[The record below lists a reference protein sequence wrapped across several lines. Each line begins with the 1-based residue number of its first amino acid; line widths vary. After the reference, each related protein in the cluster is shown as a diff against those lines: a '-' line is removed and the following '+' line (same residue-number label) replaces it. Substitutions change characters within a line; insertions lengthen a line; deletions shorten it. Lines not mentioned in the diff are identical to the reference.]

1 MTNKNKG
8 KFLPHLLVK
17 NTASSSR
24 YSRPP
29 KVITPKTL
37 PPIDRKNHSKHLLE
51 QLKTIEEQTSL
62 NKDGI
67 YLSFEAIAPFELKL
81 ESLEAIKKGIE
92 LCSVKQI
99 DEKTTMATVFVPDG
113 ELSYFFTKITQYADE
128 NTNKG
133 KPRNEALVTSISD
146 IKQAALKQLWTDSSE
161 LYPTDDKPIWWEVWL
176 RHSVQYDC
184 EDFIRE
190 HATKLNMQVGSDRI
204 KFLDRTVIL
213 IRATKSQLSQS
224 IHVLNLIAEVRAAKD
239 TASFYTNL
247 NNNEQKEWI
256 DDALKN
262 ISSPPENS
270 PYVCI
275 LDTGV
280 NEQHPLLKFVAH
292 PDDMH
297 SYIPAWGSDDRKGH
311 GTNMAGLA
319 IYGDLTEILSSN
331 TRVDLTHRI
340 ESVKVLPNSGANDKN
355 LYGAVTQDS
364 IARVE
369 IQEAYRKRLFCM
381 AVTTTDSRDRGR
393 PSSWSAAI
401 DASTSG
407 YLDEQQRLLVLSAGN
422 TDNSQRHSY
431 PNSNFT
437 DQIHDPAQSWNAL
450 TVGAYTEKV
459 WLDEQYANNG
469 WETIAPFGD
478 LSPSSCT
485 STLWDRTCP
494 IKPEIV
500 MEGGNQA
507 ISPCRKYADYI
518 DDNLQLLTTGYD
530 FQRKKLLVSFGDTS
544 AASALASRLAAKVQ
558 ASYPDF
564 WAETIR
570 ALLVHSAEW
579 TNAMRARFHP
589 FNTKNDYRQ
598 LLRYCGYGV
607 PNERNLFWS
616 ANNSLTLIAQDS
628 LQPFIK
634 EKGKSSVTMNEM
646 NIHSLPWPS
655 QVLQDLPPN
664 TQVEMK
670 VTLSYFIEPNP
681 GQRGWKNKYR
691 YASHGLRFDVRRPL
705 ETISEF
711 KLRLNQKAR
720 DEENESNNE
729 KRSYSSVSDS
739 GWMFGENLRSLGSI
753 HSDTWCGLASQLA
766 VRGHIAVYPI
776 SGWWKDQTKQ
786 KRWHKKARY
795 SLIVTIKTP
804 GIETDIYS
812 FVENQIMT
820 DVEVAGIGV

>member
-17 NTASSSR
+17 NTASPSR

-29 KVITPKTL
+29 KGITPKTL
-37 PPIDRKNHSKHLLE
+37 PPIDRKSHSKHLLE

-62 NKDGI
+62 SKDGI

-81 ESLEAIKKGIE
+81 GSLESIKKGIE

-113 ELSYFFTKITQYADE
+113 ELDYFLKKITEYAE
-128 NTNKG
+128 QNTTG
-133 KPRNEALVTSISD
+133 KKPKPKNEPLISSISD
-146 IKQAALKQLWTDSSE
+146 IKQAALKELWTDSPE

-176 RHSVQYDC
+176 RHSTQYDC

-247 NNNEQKEWI
+247 NNKEQKEWI

-262 ISSPPENS
+262 ISLPPENS

-280 NEQHPLLKFVAH
+280 NEQHPLLKLVAH
-292 PDDMH
+292 PNDMH

-311 GTNMAGLA
+311 GTNMAGIT

-331 TRVDLTHRI
+331 TQIDLTHRI

-381 AVTTTDSRDRGR
+381 AVTTTDSRDRGK

-422 TDNSQRHSY
+422 TDDSQRHLY
-431 PNSNFT
+431 PDSNFT
-437 DQIHDPAQSWNAL
+437 DEIHDPAQSWNAL

-459 WLDEQYANNG
+459 RLDEQYANNG
-469 WETIAPFGD
+469 WETIALFGD

-485 STLWDRTCP
+485 STSWDRTCL

-518 DDNLQLLTTGYD
+518 DDDLQLLTTGHD

-564 WAETIR
+564 WAETVR

-579 TNAMRARFHP
+579 TDAMRARFHP

-634 EKGKSSVTMNEM
+634 EKGKSDVTMNEM

-655 QVLQDLPPN
+655 QVLQDLPPD

-670 VTLSYFIEPNP
+670 VTLSYFVEPNP

-705 ETISEF
+705 ETIEEF
-711 KLRLNQKAR
+711 KSRLNQKAR
-720 DEENESNNE
+720 DEEDESNNE
-729 KRSYSSVSDS
+729 KRSYKSVSDS
-739 GWMFGENLRSLGSI
+739 GTWILGDNLRSLGSI
-753 HSDTWCGLASQLA
+753 HSDTWYGLASELA
-766 VRGHIAVYPI
+766 MRGHIAIYPV
-776 SGWWKDQTKQ
+776 SGWWKDQVKQ

-795 SLIVTIKTP
+795 SLIITIKTP
-804 GIETDIYS
+804 GVETDIYTVVKNEIS
-812 FVENQIMT
+812 EIVVIQ
-820 DVEVAGIGV
+820 